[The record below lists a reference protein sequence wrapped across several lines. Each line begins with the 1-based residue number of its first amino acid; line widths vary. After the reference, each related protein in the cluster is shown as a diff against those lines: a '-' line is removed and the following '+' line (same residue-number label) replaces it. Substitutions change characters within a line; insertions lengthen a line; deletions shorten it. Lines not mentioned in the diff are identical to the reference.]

1 MKKVLFVI
9 SVQLCMS
16 FLTFAQ
22 QIPEEKPY
30 IEVTGT
36 HEMEII
42 PDEIYIAIHIR
53 ERIVDKEKITVEIQE
68 TKLISLLKSTGI
80 NASDL
85 TLTNTMANFIRVDW
99 KKKDLITEKNYML
112 KVADAVMVGK
122 VFQEL
127 DKLDIRDARIDHVD
141 HSKMQEFRKE
151 ARIKAIKAAKDKAD
165 YLLIAIGEQT
175 GKPLIV
181 RENNDFVQFQNTN
194 FNTRAN
200 FISNGYEGNYDKL
213 SSGEHDIQ
221 FEKITLR
228 MSVYVKFGIK

>member
-1 MKKVLFVI
+1 MKKIFLVFSILFFRT
-9 SVQLCMS
+9 
-16 FLTFAQ
+16 FLTFSQ
-22 QIPEEKPY
+22 DIVEEKAF

-42 PDEIYIAIHIR
+42 PDEIFIAIHIR
-53 ERIVDKEKITVEIQE
+53 ERIVDKEKITVEMQE
-68 TKLISLLKSTGI
+68 TKLINSLKTIGI
-80 NASDL
+80 NVSDL

-99 KKKDLITEKNYML
+99 KRKDLITEKNYIL
-112 KVADAVMVGK
+112 KVADAVTVGK

-151 ARIKAIKAAKDKAD
+151 ARIKAIKAAKDKSD
-165 YLLIAIGEQT
+165 YLLTAIGEQT

-181 RENNDFVQFQNTN
+181 RENNDFIQFENTN
-194 FNTRAN
+194 FNTRTN
-200 FISNGYEGNYDKL
+200 FISNGYEGNYDKF
-213 SSGEHDIQ
+213 SNGDRDIQ